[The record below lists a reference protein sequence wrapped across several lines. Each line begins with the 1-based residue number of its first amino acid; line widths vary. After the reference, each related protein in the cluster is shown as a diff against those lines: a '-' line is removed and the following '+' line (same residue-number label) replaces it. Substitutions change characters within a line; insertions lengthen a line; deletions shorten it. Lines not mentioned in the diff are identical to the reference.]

1 MTDES
6 HSPRE
11 SKYRIGFLGAGNM
24 GAALIEG
31 IIRAHL
37 VKPETIVASCTRIVH
52 DSRLAMTGVGVTTSN
67 LQVVQQS
74 DIIII
79 AVKPAVI
86 PAVLK
91 EVFDAKQITA
101 EDFQR
106 KCFISI
112 AAGVSIA
119 TLESYFQSAGVTGV
133 SIIRVMPNTPC
144 SVGLS
149 ASGYSAGVH
158 ATMAHKAACEA
169 IFRAVGVIDEVPE
182 KLMDAVTGLSGSGP
196 ACQYEYQYYTPA
208 MTMHLEHRSN
218 SF

>member
-1 MTDES
+1 MMDS
-6 HSPRE
+6 DGYSPRPN
-11 SKYRIGFLGAGNM
+11 SSRIGFLGAGNM

-37 VKPETIVASCTRIVH
+37 VKPATIVASCSRIV
-52 DSRLAMTGVGVTTSN
+52 SGGRLSATGVEVTTSN
-67 LQVVQQS
+67 LEVVQRS

-86 PAVLK
+86 PIVLK
-91 EVFDAKQITA
+91 EIFDSKKLTVEELQN
-101 EDFQR
+101 

-119 TLESYFQSAGVTGV
+119 TLESYFKAAGFDGI

-158 ATMAHKAACEA
+158 ATEAQKAACEA

-196 ACQYEYQYYTPA
+196 ACEYVVHTVQTVH
-208 MTMHLEHRSN
+208 TEHNR
-218 SF
+218 